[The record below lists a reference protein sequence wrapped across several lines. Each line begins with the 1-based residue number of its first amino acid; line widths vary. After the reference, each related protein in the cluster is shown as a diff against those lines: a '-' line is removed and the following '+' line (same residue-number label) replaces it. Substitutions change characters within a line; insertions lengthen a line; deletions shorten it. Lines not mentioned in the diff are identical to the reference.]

1 MWGRCVLEI
10 KFNAIVS
17 PRPWEG
23 VICLSNT
30 NSRDYYQTLGYLPNW
45 PYEQGHEGKF
55 RISGVFAHI
64 PCYQRVD
71 VFAAMNM
78 TAISPDPPQGGLPAS
93 IYNNGGNFS
102 PKIWPTSHSSWPHH
116 RHFYKEH
123 ADDSPIEVGIFQ
135 TRIQRVM
142 V

>member
-10 KFNAIVS
+10 KLNATAS

-23 VICLSNT
+23 AICLSNT
-30 NSRDYYQTLGYLPNW
+30 NSRDCYQTLGYLPNW

-78 TAISPDPPQGGLPAS
+78 TAISPDPPQGVCRPPYTIMGE
-93 IYNNGGNFS
+93 NFLRRYGRH
-102 PKIWPTSHSSWPHH
+102 PTPLGPTIVISTKNMLMI
-116 RHFYKEH
+116 R
-123 ADDSPIEVGIFQ
+123 
-135 TRIQRVM
+135 RLR
-142 V
+142 